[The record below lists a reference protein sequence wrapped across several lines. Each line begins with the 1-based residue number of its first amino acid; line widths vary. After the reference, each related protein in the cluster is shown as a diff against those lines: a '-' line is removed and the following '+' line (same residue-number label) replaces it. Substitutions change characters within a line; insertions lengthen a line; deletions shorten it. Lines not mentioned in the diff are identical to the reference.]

1 MYDLMFYSFYCMIS
15 KRDSYVME
23 RASFLVSMVTFFGF
37 MSLAL
42 FALLMLDLKIPQ
54 TRWVIALVVVLGLT
68 NGYLT
73 DRYFKKS
80 GKMKEIIN
88 SYNQRN
94 ENKGK
99 WKYSLLAALL
109 FLGSTGL
116 FIFSGITLSRH
127 LNPW

>member
-1 MYDLMFYSFYCMIS
+1 MYDLVFYSFYCMIS

-23 RASFLVSMVTFFGF
+23 RASFLVSTVTFFAF
-37 MSLAL
+37 MSLGL
-42 FALLMLDLKIPQ
+42 FTLLMLDLKIPQ
-54 TRWVIALVVVLGLT
+54 TKWVIALVLVLGLT

-80 GKMKEIIN
+80 DKMKEIIK

-94 ENKGK
+94 SNKGK
-99 WKYSLLAALL
+99 WKYSLLAAVL

>member
-1 MYDLMFYSFYCMIS
+1 MD
-15 KRDSYVME
+15 

-42 FALLMLDLKIPQ
+42 FALLMLDMKIPQ
-54 TRWVIALVVVLGLT
+54 TRGLIALVVVIGLA

-80 GKMKEIIN
+80 DKMKEIIS
-88 SYNQRN
+88 SYNERN

-109 FLGSTGL
+109 FIGSTAL
-116 FIFSGITLSRH
+116 FIISGIALSRH